1 MQNSDLFT
9 KTDGAQRPAAL
20 APVVAILG
28 AGAWGTALACALR
41 RGGLRVTLW
50 ARRPDLTH
58 AIATTGRNPRHLPG
72 LELPA
77 GLEASS
83 QMAQVLEGA
92 GVAIM
97 AVPSAALRGVARA
110 AAPLLARGAVVL
122 AASKGIERDS
132 GALMTQVL
140 QEELRRDM
148 LIGAIGGPSFAQ
160 EIVRG
165 QHAALTVGLPALR
178 LRSVM
183 ATRLRAQRLVA
194 GLHRAFAAGGVHLD
208 ATDDAI
214 GVQVGGALKNMIA
227 IACGMAMARDLGEN
241 ARAAILTRGLQ
252 DMRQLTLALGGRPET
267 LLSSAGAGD
276 LFLTASST
284 QSRNTRLGMRLG
296 RGEHAAGDG
305 ELAEGAV
312 SSLSVRA
319 LEQRLGLRLQIA
331 AAVRDVLQ
339 RRQTAENA
347 LLRLLTQP
355 VQHHDALRSPRMQ
368 NLHPFKPVRELATVR
383 PGVSLPP
390 ARQPQ

>member
-1 MQNSDLFT
+1 MQNSVAHIST
-9 KTDGAQRPAAL
+9 GRAQRPAAD
-20 APVVAILG
+20 APAVAVLG

-41 RGGLRVTLW
+41 RGGLDVTLW
-50 ARRPDLTH
+50 VRRPELAQ
-58 AIATTGRNPRHLPG
+58 AIATTERNPRHLPG

-77 GLEASS
+77 GLKASS
-83 QMAQVLEGA
+83 QMGQALDGA
-92 GVAIM
+92 RVVIM
-97 AVPSAALRGVARA
+97 AVPSVALREVARA
-110 AAPLLARGAVVL
+110 AAPLLSRGAVVL
-122 AASKGIERDS
+122 AACKGIERGS

-140 QEELRRDM
+140 QEELRRDA

-160 EIVRG
+160 EVVRG

-178 LRSVM
+178 LRGVM
-183 ATRLRAQRLVA
+183 PGQLSAQRVVGALR
-194 GLHRAFAAGGVHLD
+194 GAFAAGGVHLD

-227 IACGMAMARDLGEN
+227 IACGMAMACDLGEN

-296 RGEHAAGDG
+296 RGERASGDG
-305 ELAEGAV
+305 ELAEGAI
-312 SSLSVRA
+312 SSLSVQA
-319 LEQRLGLRLQIA
+319 LEQRLGLRLQVA

-339 RRQTAENA
+339 QRQTAEDA
-347 LLRLLTQP
+347 LHCLLTQP
-355 VQHHDALRSPRMQ
+355 LSHDDALRLPRVHSLHQ
-368 NLHPFKPVRELATVR
+368 FKQARDASAVRWGALHPLT
-383 PGVSLPP
+383 
-390 ARQPQ
+390 RQPQ